1 MLTSSIYHLS
11 FLIKEKWKLLF
22 TYVHM
27 KHLKINKSSTFIR
40 LSILKEKG
48 GEMIKLE
55 NEEGINKLIKTNINL
70 GEFISGKQQ
79 ISQDGSYYPIIIEA
93 VNYK

>member
-1 MLTSSIYHLS
+1 
-11 FLIKEKWKLLF
+11 
-22 TYVHM
+22 
-27 KHLKINKSSTFIR
+27 
-40 LSILKEKG
+40 
-48 GEMIKLE
+48 MIKLE

-93 VNYK
+93 VNYKQVSRNNLNESKYFVYLKIESEGKSLKFKTIKQLIEVV